1 MSNDQQH
8 TELNRLLKVVNYLI
22 GLVFLL
28 VFAVMLTPI
37 LVWKG
42 DSIVDFFKS
51 KPTKEKIASS
61 SSIDTVN
68 YWRPKDISAIEDKS
82 QKELVEYGKELIAH
96 TSRYLGPKGSVLQLS
111 NGLNCQNCHLEAG
124 TKIWGN
130 NYGSV
135 ASTYPKFRARSGM
148 EENMYKRINDC
159 FERSLNGLALDSLSK
174 EMQAIK
180 AYISYIGADV
190 KKDEKALGSGFKDL
204 AFLDRAAD
212 PAHGKEVYIAQCQS
226 CHMADGQGQLNPEGT
241 EYSFPALWGKHSY
254 NDGAGLYRISNFAK
268 YVKNNMPQGV
278 TYHEPKLSDE
288 EAWDV
293 AAFVNSQPRPHKNT
307 PQDWPDI
314 AKKPIDHP
322 FGPYADQFTEVQH
335 KFGPF
340 KPIQKEQKK
349 REAEL
354 KKSKI

>member
-8 TELNRLLKVVNYLI
+8 TEFTRLLKVVNYLLV
-22 GLVFLL
+22 LVFLL
-28 VFAVMLTPI
+28 VFAVVLTPI

-42 DSIVDFFKS
+42 DKIIAFFKS
-51 KPTKEKIASS
+51 KPEVETSLSASQ
-61 SSIDTVN
+61 IDTIQ
-68 YWRPKDISAIEDKS
+68 YWRPKEITTIEEQQLKN
-82 QKELVEYGKELIAH
+82 QVEYGKELIAH
-96 TSRYLGPKGSVLQLS
+96 TSKYLGPKGSVLQLS

-159 FERSLNGLALDSLSK
+159 FERSLNGLPLDTLSK

-190 KKDEKALGSGFKDL
+190 KKGAKALGSGFKDL

-212 PAHGKEVYIAQCQS
+212 PVHGKEVYIAQCQS
-226 CHMADGQGQLNPEGT
+226 CHMADGQGQMNPEGT
-241 EYSFPALWGKHSY
+241 EYAFPALWGKHSY

-268 YVKNNMPQGV
+268 YIKNNMPQGV
-278 TYHEPKLSDE
+278 TYLAPKLSDE

-307 PQDWPDI
+307 PKDWPDI
-314 AKKPIDHP
+314 SKKPIDHP
-322 FGPYADQFTEVQH
+322 FGPYADQFSATQH

-349 REAEL
+349 LEEEL